1 MAEKSFQTYANHTKL
16 VPLFHYVALPILLIN
31 FVWSVSQLFTG
42 FSFGALLAV
51 LVAFALI
58 LIAFFARVFALGA
71 QDRVI
76 RLEEHL
82 RMQAALPDDLQ
93 SRVHDFTIDQICALR
108 FASDDEL
115 PGLARKVLEENI
127 PDRKTIKQMIQSWKA
142 DYQRL

>member
-1 MAEKSFQTYANHTKL
+1 MAEKSLQTYANHTKL

-31 FVWSVSQLFTG
+31 FVWSVSQLFGG

-82 RMQAALPDDLQ
+82 RMQAALPDDLK

>member
-1 MAEKSFQTYANHTKL
+1 MTEKALQTYANHTKL